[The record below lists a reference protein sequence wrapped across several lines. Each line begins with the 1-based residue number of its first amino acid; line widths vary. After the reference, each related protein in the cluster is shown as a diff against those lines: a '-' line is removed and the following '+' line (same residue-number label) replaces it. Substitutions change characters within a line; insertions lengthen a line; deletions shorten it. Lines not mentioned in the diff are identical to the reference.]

1 MGDSINALIV
11 FLIQA
16 VGISLSGVLAPGP
29 MTAATLAA
37 GAKSRHAGL
46 VLALGHG
53 VVEFPLMLLIMKGM
67 GEFFTYPL
75 IQNLIGLIGGSFL
88 IFMAWGMFRS
98 QGRSEK
104 VSRTAREKGPLL
116 TGIILT
122 AGNPYFLLWWAT
134 IGLTLAS
141 QALQLGP
148 LAFAI
153 FAVIHWLCD
162 LVWLEILSQV
172 SFRGTAFL
180 GPRSQDRILLVCGM
194 ALLIFGIRFV
204 FLAGR
209 SLAGI

>member
-1 MGDSINALIV
+1 MSLLIV
-11 FLIQA
+11 FLMQA

-37 GAKSRHAGL
+37 GARSRHAGL
-46 VLALGHG
+46 LLALGHG
-53 VVEFPLMLLIMKGM
+53 IVEFPLMLLIMAGM
-67 GEFFTYPL
+67 GKIFQFPFV
-75 IQNLIGLIGGSFL
+75 QNLIGFIGGGFL
-88 IFMAWGMFRS
+88 IYMAVGMFRNQGQNTDDTEFS
-98 QGRSEK
+98 QSK
-104 VSRTAREKGPLL
+104 NPLL

-134 IGLTLAS
+134 IGLALAS

-172 SFRGTAFL
+172 SFRGRKFL
-180 GPRSQDRILLVCGM
+180 GPRSQERILLVCGI

-204 FLAGR
+204 ILAGS
-209 SLAGI
+209 SLAGL